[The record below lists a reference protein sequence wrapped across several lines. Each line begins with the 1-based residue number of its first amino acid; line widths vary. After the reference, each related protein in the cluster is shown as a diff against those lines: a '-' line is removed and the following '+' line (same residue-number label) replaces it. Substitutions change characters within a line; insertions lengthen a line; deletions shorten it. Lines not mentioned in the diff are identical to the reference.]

1 MFNHVLIFVGVALL
15 FSIYI
20 YLKVELVSSN
30 ISVKRY
36 FDLAKENN
44 FTDIKEVF
52 LRITLMALNLF
63 IILYCLNLSLFSS
76 DVSLNYNTGLLSLF
90 IVSDVTLF
98 YILHMK
104 FIKQRHDILVL
115 LRIGILDVLISL
127 MILAAL
133 VIHIQ
138 GVYIIDLVLY
148 QNELIFGI
156 PKWNIIVLLPLYYL
170 WNACR
175 IDTVRALPIKSMPH
189 EIDRFQMRALYAIR
203 TTSWLMLSI
212 VLFMGGSSLFEFFDN
227 FNLSHNTLKLIE
239 LVFIIVK
246 FIFLI
251 LLIRLY
257 SRFVGPKKVVEVEKL
272 YRKRALLAI
281 IVFLLIAAYKVAT
294 I

>member
-1 MFNHVLIFVGVALL
+1 
-15 FSIYI
+15 
-20 YLKVELVSSN
+20 
-30 ISVKRY
+30 VKRY

-44 FTDIKEVF
+44 FSDGKEIF
-52 LRITLMALNLF
+52 LRLVLIALNLF
-63 IILYCLNLSLFSS
+63 IVLYCLNISLFSS
-76 DVSLNYNTGLLSLF
+76 DISLNYNTGLLSLF
-90 IVSDVTLF
+90 VVSDITLF

-115 LRIGILDVLISL
+115 LRIGILDILIIL

-133 VIHIQ
+133 VINIQ
-138 GVYIIDLVLY
+138 GVYIFDLILY
-148 QNELIFGI
+148 QNELIFGV

-189 EIDRFQMRALYAIR
+189 EIDRFQMRTLYAVR
-203 TTSWLMLSI
+203 TISWLMLSI
-212 VLFMGGSSLFEFFDN
+212 VLFMGGSSLFEFFDS

-239 LVFIIVK
+239 LIFILFK

-257 SRFVGPKKVVEVEKL
+257 SRFVGPKKVVEVERL